1 MWEVWIF
8 QTLTK
13 LLREFFAR
21 NFSRFLNWF
30 SSLFDNYLCNYLCY
44 FVFWNSPSSPSEN
57 SFGNANRF
65 GNSIQL
71 FFWCIFSISLENFS
85 TNAFRNPVDKLF
97 EEYFGNFFK
106 KNPCRRNL
114 HLFFKNFAIPLNFPD
129 IILVKGR
136 GAYENFC
143 GSFIENVIGNSVE
156 TLIFL
161 RYVSLL

>member
-114 HLFFKNFAIPLNFPD
+114 HLFF
-129 IILVKGR
+129 
-136 GAYENFC
+136 EEFC
-143 GSFIENVIGNSVE
+143 NSSE
-156 TLIFL
+156 FSRHYISERSWCLWKFL
-161 RYVSLL
+161 RQFHWECHRQFRWNFDFSQD